1 MAKNKSQKGVYEEM
15 EDITGKTF
23 GKWAVIK
30 RAKNSGK
37 DPVWEC
43 SCECG
48 TIKNVR
54 WKYLKSGKSKSCG
67 CTHLLYRNR
76 EDYIGEKHGS
86 LTIVDLVYEGKTYFM
101 CRCDCGN
108 VINILP
114 SSFKKQKSCGCSRF
128 KTYEGK
134 KYGKLLIKK
143 MLYNYKNGFTYC
155 LCDCDCGNKGII
167 IRCENIVSGNTK
179 SCGCTKKESL
189 IGEKYGRLSVI
200 KESSKNNKNQRQW
213 ICVCD
218 CGQIVC
224 LTTHT
229 LKTGHTLSCGCL
241 RSESV
246 SYHEMFIS
254 NILRESGIDFYT
266 EKSFDSCVGLGG
278 KPLRFDFYIPDSN
291 LLIEYDGEQHFR
303 PIKYFNGTA
312 GFDRLK
318 KNEKIKEE
326 FCKKNNI
333 QLLRLPYTMTDEEIK
348 KEILSRIP

>member
-23 GKWAVIK
+23 GKWTAIK

-48 TIKNVR
+48 TIRNVR
-54 WKYLKSGKSKSCG
+54 WKYLKSGKS
-67 CTHLLYRNR
+67 
-76 EDYIGEKHGS
+76 
-86 LTIVDLVYEGKTYFM
+86 
-101 CRCDCGN
+101 
-108 VINILP
+108 
-114 SSFKKQKSCGCSRF
+114 
-128 KTYEGK
+128 
-134 KYGKLLIKK
+134 
-143 MLYNYKNGFTYC
+143 
-155 LCDCDCGNKGII
+155 
-167 IRCENIVSGNTK
+167 K

-266 EKSFDSCVGLGG
+266 EKSFNSCVGLGG